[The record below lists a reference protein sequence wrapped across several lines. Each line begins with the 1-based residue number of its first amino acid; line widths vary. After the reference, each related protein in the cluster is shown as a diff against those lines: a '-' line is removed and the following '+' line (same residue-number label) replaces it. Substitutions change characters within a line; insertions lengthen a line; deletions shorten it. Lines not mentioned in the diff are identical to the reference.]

1 MNAPHTQG
9 ATRLVGLLVI
19 AIMAINA
26 LSISV
31 VLPVLPSIRI
41 ALGADVAT
49 TQLVLSSYLMS
60 LAAGQIVV
68 GVLADRFGRRPV
80 LMVGMLLFVGGAI
93 LAAVSGDIV
102 TIVASRF
109 VQGFGSSAGIVIGR
123 AIVRD
128 LFDRERSASIY
139 GYMTMGLAVAP
150 MLAPAVG
157 GLLDD
162 NVGWRSVFLTMAI
175 CGVVAGTAAWRYL
188 PETLSPETAAKRN
201 SLVADM
207 GMLLGVPAFWAYS
220 LMLAFIAGVY
230 FSFLGG
236 APFVATE
243 LLGLSA
249 TALGAFLAFI
259 SIGYL
264 IGNYLS
270 GILSARLGTA
280 FMIAA
285 GNTVLCV
292 AVAVM
297 VVIYASGGLN
307 AWTFFA
313 PVAFV
318 GLGNGMAMP
327 SALAGAVSVRPELA
341 GTASGIAGTLQFGIG
356 ALASAM
362 AGAAIAAA
370 PSALV
375 LTFIMTVLAVIAT
388 ACGIWSRFA
397 REA

>member
-1 MNAPHTQG
+1 VKATDTQRPG
-9 ATRLVGLLVI
+9 LGVGLIVV

-31 VLPVLPSIRI
+31 VLPILPSIQVAI
-41 ALGADVAT
+41 GADVAT
-49 TQLVLSSYLMS
+49 TQLVLSSYLLS
-60 LAAGQIVV
+60 LAAGQVIV

-80 LMVGMLLFVGGAI
+80 LMAGIGLFVAGAT
-93 LAAVSGDIV
+93 LAAVADSIV
-102 TIVASRF
+102 PIIAARF
-109 VQGFGSSAGIVIGR
+109 VQGFGGSAGIVIGR

-157 GLLDD
+157 GVLDD
-162 NVGWRSVFLTMAI
+162 TIGWRSVFLAMATV
-175 CGVVAGTAAWRYL
+175 GVVAGTAAWRFL
-188 PETLSPETAAKRN
+188 PETLSPETAAMRR

-207 GMLLGVPAFWAYS
+207 AMLLGVPAFWAYS

-236 APFVATE
+236 APFIATE
-243 LLGLSA
+243 LIGLSA
-249 TALGAFLAFI
+249 TALGAFLAFV
-259 SIGYL
+259 SVGYL
-264 IGNYLS
+264 LGNYLS
-270 GILSARLGTA
+270 GICSARLGTA
-280 FMIAA
+280 FMVAA

-292 AVAVM
+292 AVAAM
-297 VVIYASGGLN
+297 VAIYALGWLN
-307 AWTFFA
+307 AWTFFV
-313 PVAFV
+313 PVALV

-356 ALASAM
+356 AMASAM

-375 LTFIMTVLAVIAT
+375 LALIMTVLAVIAT

-397 REA
+397 PE